1 MNIDKIVEESWKK
14 AEMNYGM
21 SYHANGKSANFNNIK
36 YAFMDGIRKG
46 YKQSR
51 IDTLEQMK
59 DKILNRKKITKTPT
73 MFPYEFFL
81 LFLDTELEK
90 LK

>member
-21 SYHANGKSANFNNIK
+21 SYHANGKSANFDNIK

-46 YKQSR
+46 YKQAR
-51 IDTLEQMK
+51 IETLNDVARGIDSDDSNESFRNELR
-59 DKILNRKKITKTPT
+59 IYI
-73 MFPYEFFL
+73 
-81 LFLDTELEK
+81 DTELKKGE
-90 LK
+90 